1 MWGVCVAFAAN
12 MTSSMSQSNATEE
25 LMGLMKNSNQTNAT
39 QGNLMGLIEKGIS
52 SSGMENMTKDKLY
65 DLQSSKW
72 KDVREDVRDDDEK
85 SLSFNLTRCGLID
98 RIVTIYISEQYA

>member
-1 MWGVCVAFAAN
+1 MIPSFPLIEVDTDVRRLCCLAAN

-65 DLQSSKW
+65 DLQSSK
-72 KDVREDVRDDDEK
+72 
-85 SLSFNLTRCGLID
+85 
-98 RIVTIYISEQYA
+98 